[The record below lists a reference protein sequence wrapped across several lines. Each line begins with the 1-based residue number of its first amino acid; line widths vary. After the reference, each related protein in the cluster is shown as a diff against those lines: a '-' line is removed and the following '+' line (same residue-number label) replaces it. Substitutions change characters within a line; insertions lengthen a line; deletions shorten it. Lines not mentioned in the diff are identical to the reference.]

1 MDTTNYEREPIFWLV
16 KLLQARERRDG
27 AAEREAQRRL
37 KLLGVTIRF
46 AAAGK
51 KAVRNG

>member
-1 MDTTNYEREPIFWLV
+1 MDYEREPVFWLV
-16 KLLQARERRDG
+16 KLLQARERRAV

-46 AAAGK
+46 AATAGK
-51 KAVRNG
+51 KAVRND